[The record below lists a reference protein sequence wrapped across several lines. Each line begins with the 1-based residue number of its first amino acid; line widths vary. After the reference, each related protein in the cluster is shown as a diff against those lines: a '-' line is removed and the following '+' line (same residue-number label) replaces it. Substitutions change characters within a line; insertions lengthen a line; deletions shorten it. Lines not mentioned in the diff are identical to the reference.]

1 MLAVTFTNKAADEMR
16 ARVERLLAAE
26 APRLWLSTFH
36 AFCAR
41 VLRRD
46 APRIGLSRDFVI
58 YDTADQIHVVKQVM
72 KELNVDPRMTAPRSF
87 LSRISHAKN
96 RLASADAIRRGSH
109 GFADERLAAVYRR
122 YVRTLETNKALD
134 FDDLLLRTVLL
145 LEDSAETRERYAER
159 FRHILI
165 DEYQDTNRAQY
176 LLVRHL
182 AGGHRNLCVVGDP
195 DQSIY
200 KWRGADLGNILDFE
214 DDFPDAKIVRLERN
228 YRSTQVILDAAT
240 GLIRRNRRRKDKRLL
255 AERDGG
261 ARVVCHLAADDLEEA
276 GFILGRLRVALAA
289 GLDRAAVLYRVN
301 AQSRTIEDALTRTGI
316 TYRIVGGVRFYER
329 KEIKDAL
336 AYLKLLLNPD
346 DDVSLRR
353 VINVPARGIGKGVME
368 GLDGIDPEPG
378 DDVPLLAGPL
388 ADGAPP
394 RPSLWR
400 RLGRAV
406 DDRLLPA
413 RALTAL
419 SRFRDLIVGLR
430 DVAARES
437 ASVTLEKTLAESG
450 YVEALRQARDEDSES
465 RLANLMEFV
474 SAARED
480 ELREAD
486 PSLGAFVDRKS
497 LLSEA
502 DEGEGPASAKVW
514 LMTLHA
520 AKGLEFPLVVI
531 AGMEEGLL
539 PHARALDRAGAAL
552 EDEGALEEERRL
564 CYVGMTRAESHLV
577 LTCAARRRLF
587 GDYHAT
593 EPSRFLGEIPSDL
606 IEVEDAPRA
615 RPYPRAG
622 PGGRAARGGPGGYPR
637 RGAPGGYSGERG
649 GYPRAGPG
657 GHAARGGRSRSDGHR
672 ARGPAPEAAA
682 PFEYDE
688 ADEDQSAGG
697 ISRGARVR
705 HPSFGTGTV
714 LSVEPVDGDLKLTVR
729 FATAGDK
736 KILARYANLQRL

>member
-16 ARVERLLAAE
+16 GRVERLLASE

-46 APRIGLSRDFVI
+46 APHIGLSRDFVI
-58 YDTADQIHVVKQVM
+58 YDTADQLHVVKQAM
-72 KELNVDPRMTAPRSF
+72 KELNVDPRMTSARSF

-96 RLASADAIRRGSH
+96 RLASADDIRRDSH
-109 GFADERLAAVYRR
+109 GFADERLAAVYRH
-122 YVRTLETNKALD
+122 YARTLETNKALD
-134 FDDLLLRTVLL
+134 FDDLLLRTVTLM
-145 LEDSAETRERYAER
+145 EDSEETRERYAGR

-182 AGGHRNLCVVGDP
+182 AGAHRNLCVVGDP

-255 AERDGG
+255 AARDGG
-261 ARVVCHLAADDLEEA
+261 DHVVCHLAADDIEEA
-276 GFILGRLRVALAA
+276 DFILGQLRTGLAA
-289 GLDRAAVLYRVN
+289 GLDRTAVLYRTN
-301 AQSRTIEDALTRTGI
+301 AQSRAIEDALIRTGI
-316 TYRIVGGVRFYER
+316 AYRIVGGVRFYER

-368 GLDGIDPEPG
+368 GLDAIDPEPG

-388 ADGAPP
+388 GGGAPP

-400 RLGRAV
+400 RLERAV

-419 SRFRDLIVGLR
+419 ARFRELIVGLR

-437 ASVTLEKTLAESG
+437 ASVALEKTLTESG
-450 YVEALRQARDEDSES
+450 YVEALRAARDEDAES

-474 SAARED
+474 AAARDD
-480 ELREAD
+480 ELREPD

-502 DEGEGPASAKVW
+502 DEGEGPASARVW

-531 AGMEEGLL
+531 AGLEEGLL
-539 PHARALDRAGAAL
+539 PHARALDG
-552 EDEGALEEERRL
+552 DEEALEEERRL

-577 LTCAARRRLF
+577 LTSAARRRTF
-587 GDYHAT
+587 GEYHST
-593 EPSRFLGEIPSDL
+593 DPSRFLAEIPGSL
-606 IEVEDAPRA
+606 IRIEDAPRA
-615 RPYPRAG
+615 RAYPRAG
-622 PGGRAARGGPGGYPR
+622 QGGRAGRGGQGGYPGRGGPGGYP
-637 RGAPGGYSGERG
+637 GPGGYAARGERG
-649 GYPRAGPG
+649 GYPG
-657 GHAARGGRSRSDGHR
+657 RGGRTRSDGYGSR
-672 ARGPAPEAAA
+672 RPDPEAGA
-682 PFEYDE
+682 PFEHDD

-714 LSVEPVDGDLKLTVR
+714 LSVEPVAGDLKLTVR
-729 FATAGDK
+729 FNAAGDK
-736 KILARYANLQRL
+736 KLLARYANLQRL